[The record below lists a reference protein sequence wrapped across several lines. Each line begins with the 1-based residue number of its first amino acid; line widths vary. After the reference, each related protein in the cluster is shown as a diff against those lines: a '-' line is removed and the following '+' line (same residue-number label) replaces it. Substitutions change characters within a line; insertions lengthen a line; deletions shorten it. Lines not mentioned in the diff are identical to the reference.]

1 MFSFNWTKLSR
12 LVKSLEPVYAS
23 PTELPAAKNNS
34 LQQQTAHAA
43 GINATT
49 DSFIRSTTTVARLMA
64 SFPGKHG

>member
-43 GINATT
+43 
-49 DSFIRSTTTVARLMA
+49 STQQLTALLDQQQQSPV
-64 SFPGKHG
+64 